1 MVREQLRAIA
11 RRERILE
18 AALAVFAR
26 RGYRDAAMDEIA
38 VEAETSKGGLYFHF
52 PNKQAL
58 FFTLLD
64 RMADLLMSRTER
76 AVAAERDS
84 ARQIDAALAVVLRT
98 FASHRALA
106 RLFLV
111 DALGAGPEAHL
122 KLMEIHRRFVDLI
135 ARHLEEAIAAGAIPP
150 LDTRLASMAWFGAI
164 NEVVTNWVLAG
175 EPERLEDV
183 YPQLRAFLRR
193 SAGLPEPP
201 EDA

>member
-18 AALAVFAR
+18 AALTVFTR

-38 VEAETSKGGLYFHF
+38 AEAATSKGGLYFHF

-64 RMADLLMSRTER
+64 RMAELLMSRAEQ
-76 AVAAERDS
+76 AIAAERDP
-84 ARQIDAALAVVLRT
+84 ARQVDAALAVVLRT
-98 FASHRALA
+98 FSSHRALA

-122 KLMEIHRRFVDLI
+122 KLMEIHRRFADLI
-135 ARHLEEAIAAGAIPP
+135 ARHLEEAVEAGTIPP
-150 LDTRLASMAWFGAI
+150 LDTRLAGMVWFGAI

-175 EPERLEDV
+175 EPERLEDA

-193 SAGLPEPP
+193 SVGLPEPP

>member
-1 MVREQLRAIA
+1 MAREQRRAVA

-38 VEAETSKGGLYFHF
+38 VEADTSKGGLYFHF
-52 PNKQAL
+52 PTKQAL

-64 RMADLLMSRTER
+64 RTADLLMSRAEQ
-76 AVAAERDS
+76 AIAAEVDP
-84 ARQIDAALAVVLRT
+84 ARQIDAALAIVFRT

-122 KLMEIHRRFVDLI
+122 KLMEIHQRFARLI
-135 ARHLEEAIAAGAIPP
+135 ARHLEAAIAAGAVAP
-150 LDTRLASMAWFGAI
+150 LDTQLAGMAWLGAI
-164 NEVVTNWVLAG
+164 NEVVTSWVLG
-175 EPERLEDV
+175 GKPEHLDDA

-193 SAGLPEPP
+193 SVGLPETP
-201 EDA
+201 EVT